1 MSNIPEIPEG
11 QEPSQ
16 ESSTELFKI
25 AGDVD
30 PSASLETET
39 DEVVAEEVVS
49 QADWTETPK
58 AHKPA
63 HEQADKQ
70 TRKRREPPSLFWP
83 LVLIGA
89 GILLLLS
96 NLGYIPWSSWSLV
109 WRLWPVLIIALGV
122 EVMVG
127 RRTMAGA
134 LFSGLM
140 MVIIIGGAVV
150 LILFAQRIPILS
162 EMAKPA
168 EWRIS
173 EVEHALDDIEQAHVY
188 INWDSPPGHLSAL
201 EDSSNLI
208 EARIAHSGDL
218 VFDVKTSGSKA
229 DVRLEQRNTG
239 PGIPWRP
246 FSGEESRWDVYLS
259 PRALLDLDLDSGS
272 GHCTFDLTELQLEKL
287 FLDSGSGAV
296 DLMLPGTRSFKATI
310 NSGSG
315 AVKITIPQRVGVRVE
330 LDSGSGAFRP
340 DERFRLVSGK
350 TDDNGV
356 WETKNWDEAD
366 VQIEL
371 VIDQGSGR
379 VVIEE

>member
-1 MSNIPEIPEG
+1 MSDNPETPENE
-11 QEPSQ
+11 QASQ
-16 ESSTELFKI
+16 ELFKV
-25 AGDVD
+25 AGDPD
-30 PSASLETET
+30 PSASLEAE
-39 DEVVAEEVVS
+39 AEEVAVEEEEIVS
-49 QADWTETPK
+49 QTEWTEAPK
-58 AHKPA
+58 A
-63 HEQADKQ
+63 Q
-70 TRKRREPPSLFWP
+70 KRREPPSLFWP
-83 LVLIGA
+83 LALIGA
-89 GILLLLS
+89 GVLLLLS
-96 NLGYIPWSSWSLV
+96 NLGHIPWSSWSLV
-109 WRLWPVLIIALGV
+109 WRLWPVLLIALGV

-162 EMAKPA
+162 EMAQPA

-188 INWDSPPGHLSAL
+188 VNWDSPPGHLSVL
-201 EDSSNLI
+201 EDSTNLI
-208 EARIAHSGDL
+208 EARIAHSGEL
-218 VFDVKTSGSKA
+218 VFDVNARGGKA

-246 FSGEESRWDVYLS
+246 FSDEEARWDVYLS
-259 PRALLDLDLDSGS
+259 PRVLLDLDLDSGS
-272 GHCTFDLTELQLEKL
+272 GRCIFDLTELQLEKL

-315 AVKITIPQRVGVRVE
+315 AVRITIPERVGVRVE

-340 DERFRLVSGK
+340 DARFGLVSGE
-350 TDDNGV
+350 TDGDSI
-356 WETKNWDEAD
+356 WETDNWDKAEI
-366 VQIEL
+366 QIEL
-371 VIDQGSGR
+371 TIDQGSGR

>member
-1 MSNIPEIPEG
+1 MSDVQETPEG

-16 ESSTELFKI
+16 NGSQELFKV

-30 PSASLETET
+30 PSTSIEADSDETV
-39 DEVVAEEVVS
+39 DEVVAEAEEIVS
-49 QADWTETPK
+49 QDEWTEAPK
-58 AHKPA
+58 A
-63 HEQADKQ
+63 Q
-70 TRKRREPPSLFWP
+70 KRREPPSLFWP

-89 GILLLLS
+89 GVLLLLS
-96 NLGYIPWSSWSLV
+96 NLGHIPWSSWSLV
-109 WRLWPVLIIALGV
+109 WRLWPVLLIALGV

-140 MVIIIGGAVV
+140 MVIIIGGAVI

-162 EMAKPA
+162 DMAKPA

-173 EVEHALDDIEQAHVY
+173 EVEHALDDVEQAHVY
-188 INWDSPPGHLSAL
+188 INWDSPPGYLSAL

-208 EARIAHSGDL
+208 EARVAHSGEL
-218 VFDVKTSGSKA
+218 VLDVKTHNDEA
-229 DVRLEQRNTG
+229 DVTLEQRNVG
-239 PGIPWRP
+239 PGMLRRP
-246 FSGEESRWDVYLS
+246 FLDEENRWDVYLS
-259 PRALLDLDLDSGS
+259 PRVLLDLDLDSGS
-272 GHCTFDLTELQLEKL
+272 GGCEFDLSELQVEKL

-296 DLMLPGTRSFKATI
+296 DLMLPGERSFKATI
-310 NSGSG
+310 DSGSG
-315 AVKITIPQRVGVRVE
+315 AVKITIPRAVGVRVD
-330 LDSGSGAFRP
+330 LDSGSGPFRP
-340 DERFRLVSGK
+340 DERFRLVSGE
-350 TDDNGV
+350 TNDNGV

-379 VVIEE
+379 IVIQ